1 VEYYITMNT
10 KTSLVFGIIAVAA
23 AVLLF
28 AAVSGVTTHQ
38 AWATAISGNS
48 HSSPGSDVGQVLSGV
63 KKILSEPQTQLDRVG
78 LGDVC
83 LSCWGG

>member
-28 AAVSGVTTHQ
+28 AAVPGVMTHQ
-38 AWATAISGNS
+38 TWACGGGWGSGCFTFGGWS
-48 HSSPGSDVGQVLSGV
+48 TYSYGGFVSS
-63 KKILSEPQTQLDRVG
+63 
-78 LGDVC
+78 
-83 LSCWGG
+83 GGFGGW